1 MKNNNEIK
9 YKTLYNKS
17 VKALD
22 VLRDMKQTLM
32 FQSEDMETQRHI
44 FKAIDEI
51 SSFIDNLKR
60 KGEWNNIYC

>member
-22 VLRDMKQTLM
+22 VLRDMKKTLM
-32 FQSEDMETQRHI
+32 FQGEDMETQRHI

-51 SSFIDNLKR
+51 GSFMDNLKR
-60 KGEWNNIYC
+60 KGE